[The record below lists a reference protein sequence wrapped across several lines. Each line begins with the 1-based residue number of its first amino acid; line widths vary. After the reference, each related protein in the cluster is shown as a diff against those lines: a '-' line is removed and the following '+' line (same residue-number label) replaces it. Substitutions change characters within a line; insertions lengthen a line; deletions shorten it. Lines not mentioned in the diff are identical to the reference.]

1 MVDVYNSYTEHQKY
15 QKLRKKAVIRCYI
28 RRHKELKQKTGYE
41 IMLNLQARVDHMVK
55 DQEHSEIKSKVDKL
69 KAKLVIQ
76 KELYD
81 KIKI

>member
-1 MVDVYNSYTEHQKY
+1 
-15 QKLRKKAVIRCYI
+15 
-28 RRHKELKQKTGYE
+28 
-41 IMLNLQARVDHMVK
+41 MLNLQARVDHMVK

-81 KIKI
+81 KIKIQMETKQRLEEER